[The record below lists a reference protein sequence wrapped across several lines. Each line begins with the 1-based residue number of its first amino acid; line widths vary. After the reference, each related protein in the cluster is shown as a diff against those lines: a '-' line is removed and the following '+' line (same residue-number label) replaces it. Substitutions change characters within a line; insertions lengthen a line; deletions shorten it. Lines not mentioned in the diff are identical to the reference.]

1 MILLEGFHGLFR
13 QDKNLLIILSKD
25 CGFYG
30 AILLVLDMDKR
41 EENIF
46 IKERQK
52 VKDAFAEYT
61 SHYDN
66 SDEKIRLKVNH
77 TYRVAALCE
86 RIARSLGL
94 SSKDAQ
100 LAWITGMLHDVGRF
114 EQLRQYGTFSDA
126 DSIDHAQYG
135 VQILFEEK
143 KIFDYL
149 SISEQDESYH
159 IIRTAIWNHSAFRME
174 EGLSSREK
182 MFCNILRDGDKID
195 ILKVN
200 HDVPIEVINN
210 SSAEEVK
217 KETVTPEVMEQFFEK
232 HAILRSVKRTCIDS
246 LVGHV
251 ALVFELVFEESLKIV
266 KEQGYLE
273 KLLWFESENPVT
285 REQFAQ
291 LRNCMER
298 YLKERELVKQKNIL

>member
-1 MILLEGFHGLFR
+1 
-13 QDKNLLIILSKD
+13 
-25 CGFYG
+25 
-30 AILLVLDMDKR
+30 MDKK

-61 SHYDN
+61 GRYDN
-66 SDEKIRLKVNH
+66 SDGKIRLKVNH

-86 RIARSLGL
+86 RIARSLEL
-94 SSKDAQ
+94 SREDVQ

-149 SISEQDESYH
+149 SISEQDEAYH
-159 IIRTAIWNHSAFRME
+159 IIRTAIRNHSAFRIE
-174 EGLSSREK
+174 EGLSGREE

-200 HDVPIEVINN
+200 HDVPIEVIYD
-210 SSAEEVK
+210 SGVEEVK
-217 KETVTPEVMEQFFEK
+217 KETVTLEVMEQFLEK
-232 HAILRSVKRTCIDS
+232 HAILRSVKRTCIDNI
-246 LVGHV
+246 VGHA
-251 ALVFELVFEESLKIV
+251 ALAFELVFEESLKIV
-266 KEQGYLE
+266 REQGYLE
-273 KLLWFESENPVT
+273 KLLQFESENPVT
-285 REQFAQ
+285 REQFVQ
-291 LRNCMER
+291 LRNCMEL
-298 YLKERELVKQKNIL
+298 YLKERELAK

>member
-1 MILLEGFHGLFR
+1 MN
-13 QDKNLLIILSKD
+13 KK
-25 CGFYG
+25 
-30 AILLVLDMDKR
+30 

-52 VKDAFAEYT
+52 VKDACAEYT

-66 SDEKIRLKVNH
+66 SDGKIRLKVNH

-94 SSKDAQ
+94 SSKDVQ

-149 SISEQDESYH
+149 SISEQDEAYP
-159 IIRTAIWNHSAFRME
+159 IIRIAI
-174 EGLSSREK
+174 
-182 MFCNILRDGDKID
+182 
-195 ILKVN
+195 
-200 HDVPIEVINN
+200 
-210 SSAEEVK
+210 
-217 KETVTPEVMEQFFEK
+217 
-232 HAILRSVKRTCIDS
+232 
-246 LVGHV
+246 
-251 ALVFELVFEESLKIV
+251 
-266 KEQGYLE
+266 
-273 KLLWFESENPVT
+273 
-285 REQFAQ
+285 
-291 LRNCMER
+291 
-298 YLKERELVKQKNIL
+298 